1 MGRGSAGVSLWGMGR
16 GSAGAR
22 MRGMG
27 RGNDAKTALRVK
39 KRQAKNNK

>member
-1 MGRGSAGVSLWGMGR
+1 MRGMGRGSAEEKLWGIGR

-27 RGNDAKTALRVK
+27 RGSNAKTALRVIK
-39 KRQAKNNK
+39 ETK

>member
-1 MGRGSAGVSLWGMGR
+1 MRGMGRGSTGLRLWGMGR

-27 RGNDAKTALRVK
+27 RGNDAKTALRVIK
-39 KRQAKNNK
+39 ETK